1 MTSVL
6 GRELPPAGSHSP
18 ALTVAVLAEGGIA
31 DAALCALLQNAG
43 HASFLVH
50 TSDLSPDPLR
60 PTSASIAVVVARSA
74 DHIEA
79 ARNDP
84 LLADARFV
92 GLGVAS
98 GDPDGIDLTD
108 SPNAASE
115 LLAFLQHVAD
125 DRTRTPQVIR
135 LTPREREIVVAYAL
149 GGTTREVAE
158 IHHVAE
164 STVREHYRRVVQRY
178 EAVGRSVGNKSRL
191 LVNLLADGWVRPQ
204 EIVAAV

>member
-6 GRELPPAGSHSP
+6 GRELPPAATHSP
-18 ALTVAVLAEGGIA
+18 ALTVAVLAEGGIT

-43 HASFLVH
+43 HSAFLVH
-50 TSDLSPDPLR
+50 TSDLRPDPLR
-60 PTSASIAVVVARSA
+60 PTSASIAVAVVRSP
-74 DHIEA
+74 DHIA
-79 ARNDP
+79 AVRRDP
-84 LLADARFV
+84 LLADARIV
-92 GLGVAS
+92 GLGVPS
-98 GDPDGIDLTD
+98 GDPDGFDITD
-108 SPNAASE
+108 SPNAASD
-115 LLAFLQHVAD
+115 LLAYLQRVAD
-125 DRTRTPQVIR
+125 GRARAPQVIR

-191 LVNLLADGWVRPQ
+191 LVNLLADGWVRPH